1 MHFKYK
7 GGTVGGGSAGQDL
20 TAGDG
25 LSREGNTLNVD
36 NPNRGILSQT
46 EFDAL
51 PEEQKRSGTYFVD
64 DGSSGSSSG
73 SAWEV
78 YSTEE
83 TRIGTWIDGKPL
95 YRIVVNTTSPSEI
108 ETAKAIYGLSSTTSI
123 HKIEGYILALNN
135 DDRLPLNFY
144 RNSSRYI
151 ATFYD
156 NYNNISAIVMVIS
169 HSSDKTR
176 PVVLVLEYTKTTD
189 KGGTA

>member
-64 DGSSGSSSG
+64 DGSSGGSSG

>member
-64 DGSSGSSSG
+64 DGSSSSSSG
-73 SAWEV
+73 
-78 YSTEE
+78 
-83 TRIGTWIDGKPL
+83 
-95 YRIVVNTTSPSEI
+95 
-108 ETAKAIYGLSSTTSI
+108 
-123 HKIEGYILALNN
+123 ILHRGNPHWDL
-135 DDRLPLNFY
+135 D
-144 RNSSRYI
+144 
-151 ATFYD
+151 
-156 NYNNISAIVMVIS
+156 
-169 HSSDKTR
+169 
-176 PVVLVLEYTKTTD
+176 
-189 KGGTA
+189 